1 MRKYFIR
8 NDGEFYKANLHCHST
23 VSDGKLSPDE
33 LKKIYKKHGYSVLA
47 YTDHN
52 ILIAHPELR
61 DEEFL
66 PLNSYELSVFTLDKY
81 SGAAGKQYEKPC
93 HLILIAK
100 EENNLDMVCWN
111 RNFLFANAVNYES
124 QAKFKKSEDNYDRV
138 YTPDCINDII
148 NRAHKGGYYVIYAHP
163 TWSGEIYPT
172 YIQYKNLDAME
183 MIVLPGGLGGVASA
197 RASQA
202 ALDALRWG
210 WEHDRFV
217 AAICAGPTVL
227 ADLGISDGKKA
238 TCFPGCEGQMGKAD
252 MVPGAAALRD
262 GKLITGTS
270 AGCAIPFALELIK
283 ALKGSEAADKV
294 AKQIVI
300 R

>member
-1 MRKYFIR
+1 MVYVLLGTGFEEVEAITPVDLMRRAGIQVQ
-8 NDGEFYKANLHCHST
+8 T
-23 VSDGKLSPDE
+23 VGITGKTVTGSH
-33 LKKIYKKHGYSVLA
+33 KIPVEA
-47 YTDHN
+47 D
-52 ILIAHPELR
+52 ILPENMDL
-61 DEEFL
+61 
-66 PLNSYELSVFTLDKY
+66 
-81 SGAAGKQYEKPC
+81 
-93 HLILIAK
+93 
-100 EENNLDMVCWN
+100 
-111 RNFLFANAVNYES
+111 ES
-124 QAKFKKSEDNYDRV
+124 MD
-138 YTPDCINDII
+138 
-148 NRAHKGGYYVIYAHP
+148 
-163 TWSGEIYPT
+163 
-172 YIQYKNLDAME
+172 

-227 ADLGISDGKKA
+227 ADLGIPDGKKA